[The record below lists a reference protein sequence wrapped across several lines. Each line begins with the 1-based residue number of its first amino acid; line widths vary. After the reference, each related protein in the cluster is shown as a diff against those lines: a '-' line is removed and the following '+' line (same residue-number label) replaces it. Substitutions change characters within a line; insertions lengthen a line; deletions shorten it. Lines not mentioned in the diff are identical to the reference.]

1 MITYPLLKANT
12 VIGITAPSSGVPEEL
27 HSLVKQACSKLENEG
42 FNTIIGD
49 TVWKQEKAKSSPAT
63 KRAAE
68 FMEMMQEDA
77 VGLIIPPWGGELLIE
92 IIEKLDFDNINP
104 KWILG
109 YSDTSVL
116 LLAITLK
123 TGIATAHGVNLIDMR
138 GEYTDETTVMWHK
151 VLTTEKDGMVVQ
163 ASSSF
168 YQHKWDHENPSPCVF
183 HLTEK
188 TEWKTVSEKEEHFKG
203 RLLGGCIDVIRH
215 LIGTPYGEV
224 AAFRDQHINGE
235 NVIWYLENC
244 EMNTTDLRRSLIQ
257 MKLAGWFENTSG
269 ILFGRSSA
277 NQPVNGYTAEDIY
290 QELADEFGIPIIY
303 DVDCGHVP
311 PQITFVNGAY
321 AEVEVKDGKGKIVQH
336 FKS

>member
-1 MITYPLLKANT
+1 MTNT
-12 VIGITAPSSGVPEEL
+12 
-27 HSLVKQACSKLENEG
+27 
-42 FNTIIGD
+42 
-49 TVWKQEKAKSSPAT
+49 
-63 KRAAE
+63 R
-68 FMEMMQEDA
+68 A

-92 IIEKLDFDNINP
+92 IIEKLDFDKINP

-123 TGIATAHGVNLIDMR
+123 IGIATAHGVNLIDMR
-138 GEYTDETTVMWHK
+138 GEYTDETTAMWHK

-163 ASSSF
+163 TSSSF
-168 YQHKWDHENPSPCVF
+168 YQPKWDHENPSPCVF

-188 TEWKTVSEKEEHFKG
+188 TEWKTVSEKVEHFKG
-203 RLLGGCIDVIRH
+203 GLLGGCIDVIRH
-215 LIGTPYGEV
+215 LIGTSYGDV
-224 AAFRDQHINGE
+224 AAFREQHIPGE

-290 QELADEFGIPIIY
+290 QELADEL
-303 DVDCGHVP
+303 
-311 PQITFVNGAY
+311 
-321 AEVEVKDGKGKIVQH
+321 
-336 FKS
+336 